1 MVTLDDKFAH
11 FSKSV
16 LEKARQ
22 TCEDHLRIVDGKNEE
37 ALRAFK
43 AEVEEKAAEL
53 KAKSLHQAQY
63 EKKMIISRAQ
73 LTRKRQVMALKD
85 ELMEKLM
92 HRIRLE
98 LEAFVGTSDYGEY
111 LKKGLMQYQKTFL
124 EMDGLVLKLRDED
137 RVRFQGELE
146 STIEALAP
154 SLRGNIQY
162 ESLPDEMI
170 GGMVLLNDKQTIRF
184 DLTLQTLLEDRRGA
198 IGEML
203 HETFDKAGMSN
214 E

>member
-1 MVTLDDKFAH
+1 
-11 FSKSV
+11 
-16 LEKARQ
+16 
-22 TCEDHLRIVDGKNEE
+22 
-37 ALRAFK
+37 
-43 AEVEEKAAEL
+43 
-53 KAKSLHQAQY
+53 
-63 EKKMIISRAQ
+63 
-73 LTRKRQVMALKD
+73 
-85 ELMEKLM
+85 
-92 HRIRLE
+92 
-98 LEAFVGTSDYGEY
+98 
-111 LKKGLMQYQKTFL
+111 
-124 EMDGLVLKLRDED
+124 MDGLVLRLRDED
-137 RVRFQGELE
+137 RDRFQGELE

-162 ESLPDEMI
+162 ESLPGEMI